1 MGIVKTNPL
10 LKGLSGRHG
19 NMILR
24 TFNNKTF
31 FSRLPSKPLKQSAH
45 QKLNRTKF
53 QMAADFSKE
62 MMKNP
67 ERKAYYSKKAKKLN
81 LPNAYTA
88 AIADYMRVMEMTI
101 EVSKE
106 SGSDTDHIICIHV
119 TKKHFDIPAVE
130 ITIQDADRNIIEKGT
145 GDVGVRGL
153 WIYKPTDRLLANFGS
168 YYVIATATD
177 ATGKSIEKELLWRY
191 PVPHRTVETG
201 RHSIER

>member
-1 MGIVKTNPL
+1 MGTVKTNPF

-24 TFNNKTF
+24 SFNNKTF

-45 QKLNRTKF
+45 QKLNRNKF
-53 QMAADFSKE
+53 QLATDFAKQ

-67 ERKAYYSKKAKKLN
+67 EKKEYYSKKAKKLK

-106 SGSDTDHIICIHV
+106 SGSDIDYIIRIHV
-119 TKKHFDIPAVE
+119 TKKHFDITAVE
-130 ITIQDADRNIIEKGT
+130 ITIQDADRNIIEKGAA
-145 GDVGVRGL
+145 DIGVRGL
-153 WIYKPTDRLLANFGS
+153 WIYKPTDKLLATFGS
-168 YYVIATATD
+168 YYVIATAAD
-177 ATGKSIEKELLWRY
+177 ATGKTIERELLWSH
-191 PVPHRTVETG
+191 PL
-201 RHSIER
+201 SQ